1 MQAMSYFARVTKHAH
16 EDSSGDDRHI
26 DHKPVDRRLCQ
37 HANLSLPREVIEAKF
52 DAVNRHALAD
62 VVARYAPDAQITA
75 SNFCA
80 PRQGRADVERIY
92 RGIFS
97 ALPDVVADI
106 QEYIVEGDRVVVRF
120 VVRSRTAGAHF
131 QIPIINVF
139 TVRDGLIVRDEG
151 RFDSGGR
158 PCL

>member
-1 MQAMSYFARVTKHAH
+1 MRTTIHPATTVTLLMSLWIVGCASTPTYP
-16 EDSSGDDRHI
+16 S
-26 DHKPVDRRLCQ
+26 
-37 HANLSLPREVIEAKF
+37 PRQVIEAKF

-120 VVRSRTAGAHF
+120 VVRSRAAGAHF

-151 RFDSGGR
+151 RFDNGGR